1 MASEKEI
8 KSRVIRQTKATRRA
22 FQKVI
27 WAYQDMNPKEPK
39 SVEQIA
45 DELFELGVNT
55 KLREFRNAKSQ
66 DQ

>member
-55 KLREFRNAKSQ
+55 KLREFQNAKSQ
-66 DQ
+66 D